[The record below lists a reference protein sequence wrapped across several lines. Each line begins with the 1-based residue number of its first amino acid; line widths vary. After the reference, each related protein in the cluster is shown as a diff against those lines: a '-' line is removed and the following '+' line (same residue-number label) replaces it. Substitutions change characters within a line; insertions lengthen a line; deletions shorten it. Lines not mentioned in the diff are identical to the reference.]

1 MWTVLTGFETFQV
14 IEFVGKTFVEG
25 DELQP
30 WAPGDWKA
38 NPAVLQKIADPDLRE
53 WAVQLN
59 FLWKNLSRK
68 MSDDVREHPD
78 QYSIIYVPN
87 GFVIPGK

>member
-1 MWTVLTGFETFQV
+1 MRFRTLQV
-14 IEFVGKTFVEG
+14 ADFVNKTFVKG

-30 WAPGDWKA
+30 WAPGDWKD
-38 NPAVLQKIADPDLRE
+38 NPAFLEKIADPNLKE
-53 WAVQLN
+53 WAKDLN

-68 MSDDVREHPD
+68 MDDDIRENPD
-78 QYSIIYVPN
+78 MYSIIYVPN

>member
-1 MWTVLTGFETFQV
+1 MWNIIMRFRTLQV
-14 IEFVGKTFVEG
+14 ADFVNKTFVKG

-30 WAPGDWKA
+30 WAPGDWKD
-38 NPAVLQKIADPDLRE
+38 NPAFLEKIADPNLKE
-53 WAVQLN
+53 WAKDLN

-68 MSDDVREHPD
+68 MDDDIRENPD
-78 QYSIIYVPN
+78 MYSIIYVPN